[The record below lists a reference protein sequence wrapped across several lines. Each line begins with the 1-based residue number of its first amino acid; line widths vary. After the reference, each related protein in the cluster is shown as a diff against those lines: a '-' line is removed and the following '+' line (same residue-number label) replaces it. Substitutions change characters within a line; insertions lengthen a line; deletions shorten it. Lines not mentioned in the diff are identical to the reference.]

1 MRRSTLSTITQKDT
15 PLDVDDLANKMGVDI
30 NAPKTLADASHG
42 EFITLEDGTTGLVV
56 DLDEEFN
63 QKYRDEKMDL
73 MTRVASEGD
82 QLFDCIAVDANPKV
96 NAADVIKKKFGEN
109 SDEYMRLV
117 ELQTEFSK
125 YTFGPKGLVPMGDPM
140 AKDYAEKIE
149 AVRSGKVRLPTVS
162 EYEQQLKDLEKE
174 RKASM
179 EGNYQNQQIQPL
191 APPVQEPPVP
201 APIPEQPAAPAK
213 REIDPNTPVVGVQSL
228 APKAEPPAPN
238 VQSPVQPEP
247 PVTNQPAQV
256 MQLPPRQTE
265 PPVQQQKP
273 AQIQPI
279 NIAKLQAAQNGSLPE
294 QRVQEQKE
302 VAPPDPSV
310 VISLDAKEV
319 PTFMETMPPELKE
332 KVRTSA
338 TLEVRSVTL
347 KDVPV
352 ATRTISSLT
361 QFKNIMPRK
370 VVGSLVQKVLVN
382 SGYIVTV
389 EGASSLEMATIA
401 YDPET
406 QYPDWPKRIQFA
418 FDHIVSTSIGDLTF
432 PQFIQET
439 SASDIDVIIAAI
451 YQASEPD
458 IKKMVVI
465 CGNKRCRSTHEIT
478 FSVGNMFDT
487 SEFDTETIAYFN
499 EIVAAQDNIYEARE
513 VHSRAPVMAVHYLRF
528 DSMYFAIKHTDAEMA
543 ANYFPQ
549 ATELAERYNAALM
562 IYVAFIKEVR
572 FEEDDQVYASSS
584 PEVFCQALL
593 NVTDDEGQ
601 VAIQNFIMDNVK
613 EYKSYRYFMKPVKE
627 GDTYVCKKCG
637 KVDTKIT
644 VNPDTLVFRKA
655 NVAGRL

>member
-15 PLDVDDLANKMGVDI
+15 PLNVDDLADKMGMDI

-63 QKYRDEKMDL
+63 QRYRDEKMDL
-73 MTRVASEGD
+73 MSRVASEGD

-96 NAADVIKKKFGEN
+96 NAAEVIKKKFGEK
-109 SDEYMRLV
+109 SDEYMRLI

-149 AVRSGKVRLPTVS
+149 AVRTGKVRLPTVS
-162 EYEQQLKDLEKE
+162 EYEKQLKELEEE
-174 RKASM
+174 RKATM

-191 APPVQEPPVP
+191 SQPVQEPPAQ
-201 APIPEQPAAPAK
+201 APVPEQPAPPAK
-213 REIDPNTPVVGVQSL
+213 REIDPNTPVVGVQAL
-228 APKAEPPAPN
+228 ASPKSQTPVENTKSPDQSEPTADNLIQLPAP
-238 VQSPVQPEP
+238 
-247 PVTNQPAQV
+247 
-256 MQLPPRQTE
+256 TE

-279 NIAKLQAAQNGSLPE
+279 NIARAQAAQNGALPE
-294 QRVQEQKE
+294 QSAPAQKE
-302 VAPPDPSV
+302 VAPPPDPSV
-310 VISLDAKEV
+310 IISVDAKEV
-319 PTFMETMPPELKE
+319 PTFIETMPPELKE
-332 KVRTSA
+332 KVKTTA
-338 TLEVRSVTL
+338 TLEVRSVTM

-361 QFKNIMPRK
+361 QFKNVMPRK
-370 VVGSLVQKVLVN
+370 VVGNLVQKVLIN

-418 FDHIVSTSIGDLTF
+418 FDHIVNTSIGDLTF

-439 SASDIDVIIAAI
+439 SASDVDVIIAAI

-458 IKKMVVI
+458 IKKMTVI
-465 CGNKRCRSTHEIT
+465 CGNKRCRSTHEVT
-478 FSVGNMFDT
+478 FSVANMFDT
-487 SEFDTETIAYFN
+487 SEFDDDTIKYFN
-499 EIVAAQDNIYEARE
+499 EIVAAQNNIYEARE
-513 VHSRAPVMAVHYLRF
+513 VHSRAPVMEVHFLRF
-528 DSMYFAIKHTDAEMA
+528 DNMYFALKHTDAEMA
-543 ANYFPQ
+543 SNYFPQ
-549 ATELAERYNAALM
+549 ATELANKYNPALM

-572 FEEDDQVYASSS
+572 FEEEEVYTSSS

-601 VAIQNFIMDNVK
+601 LAIQNFIMDNVK
-613 EYKSYRYFMKPVKE
+613 EFKSYKYFMKPVKE
-627 GDTYVCKKCG
+627 GDSFVCKKCG
-637 KVDTKIT
+637 KVDTMIA